1 MFGDLTN
8 FEGSLFDDLWRMQRE
23 MDEAFTRWPWPAGIR
38 SVARGTYPPLNVG
51 VTPEKA
57 DVYLFVAGMN
67 PKALDLSIQR
77 NLLTISG
84 ERKVPERE
92 GVQYYRDERFD
103 GPFRRVVTLPEDV
116 DPEKVEATYTDG
128 VLHVSVQRREATRPR
143 QIEIK

>member
-1 MFGDLTN
+1 
-8 FEGSLFDDLWRMQRE
+8 
-23 MDEAFTRWPWPAGIR
+23 
-38 SVARGTYPPLNVG
+38 
-51 VTPEKA
+51 
-57 DVYLFVAGMN
+57 MN

-92 GVQYYRDERFD
+92 GVQYYREERFD

>member
-1 MFGDLTN
+1 
-8 FEGSLFDDLWRMQRE
+8 
-23 MDEAFTRWPWPAGIR
+23 MD
-38 SVARGTYPPLNVG
+38 
-51 VTPEKA
+51 
-57 DVYLFVAGMN
+57 

-92 GVQYYRDERFD
+92 GVQYYREERFD
-103 GPFRRVVTLPEDV
+103 GEFRRVVTLPEDV
-116 DPEKVEATYTDG
+116 DPEKVVATYTDG

>member
-1 MFGDLTN
+1 MFLLSWLVVDN
-8 FEGSLFDDLWRMQRE
+8 VRYYNKY
-23 MDEAFTRWPWPAGIR
+23 
-38 SVARGTYPPLNVG
+38 SVLSANLMALPLNVG

-57 DVYLFVAGMN
+57 DVYLFVAGMD

-103 GPFRRVVTLPEDV
+103 GEFRRVVTLPEDV
-116 DPEKVEATYTDG
+116 DPEKVVATYTDG